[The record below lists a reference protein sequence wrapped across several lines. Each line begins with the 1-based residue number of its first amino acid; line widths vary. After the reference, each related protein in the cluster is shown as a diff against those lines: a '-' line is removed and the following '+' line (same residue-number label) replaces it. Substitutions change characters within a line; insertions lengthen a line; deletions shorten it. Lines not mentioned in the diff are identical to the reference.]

1 MKKIIMFACMLS
13 LNSSGMHH
21 EQPVKEC
28 DKQAEEALQELAQ
41 PHSYKSSTKES
52 HHPRYF
58 KADKAHPPAA
68 KKTLFPLP
76 QKKK

>member
-1 MKKIIMFACMLS
+1 MKKIIMLVGMLS

-41 PHSYKSSTKES
+41 PHSYKSAKQPQNE
-52 HHPRYF
+52 RFY
-58 KADKAHPPAA
+58 KADPARQTGT
-68 KKTLFPLP
+68 KKRLFPLP
-76 QKKK
+76 KKNK